1 MILSQMQLAYLYY
14 IELSLTVLKN
24 CSLCVSLNLFEAPER
39 GKTTSIAKATKI
51 DKKSTVDILGMSRFA
66 ASGLRFPKVTANFKS
81 YLRKYLD

>member
-51 DKKSTVDILGMSRFA
+51 DQ
-66 ASGLRFPKVTANFKS
+66 
-81 YLRKYLD
+81 